1 MNQTK
6 NPLKSRNTKQNYQQ
20 TIYSNCC
27 KPPNNWNP
35 KMNKTNVTLVTK
47 RNMFPIKMTSLER
60 EAIKIR
66 IGNMGIILIIILGE
80 ARSINPRTID
90 IYVYLLLK
98 VLLLHVKDL
107 SVKLF
112 CFMLNMYHS
121 FLFHLKDD
129 VRCSNIIVK
138 IIQFINQTEFT

>member
-1 MNQTK
+1 MNQRK
-6 NPLKSRNTKQNYQQ
+6 NLLKSRNTKQNYQQ

-35 KMNKTNVTLVTK
+35 KMNKTNVTMVTK

-66 IGNMGIILIIILGE
+66 IGNMGIILIIIMGE

-90 IYVYLLLK
+90 IYVYLLFK
-98 VLLLHVKDL
+98 VVLLHVKDL
-107 SVKLF
+107 SF
-112 CFMLNMYHS
+112 CLLDY
-121 FLFHLKDD
+121 

-138 IIQFINQTEFT
+138 NHAIY